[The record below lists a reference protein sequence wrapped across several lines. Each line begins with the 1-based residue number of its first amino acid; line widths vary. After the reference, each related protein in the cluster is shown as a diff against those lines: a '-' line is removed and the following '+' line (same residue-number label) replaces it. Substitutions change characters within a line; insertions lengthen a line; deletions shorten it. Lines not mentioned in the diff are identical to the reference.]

1 MVKHRVVGL
10 RQRGRY
16 SARPNHLQGTELGR
30 PVQRARGS
38 QPGKEVKEVSNN
50 DSAGTEDDYTTIFR
64 ASRINPD
71 TGEREY
77 ARDVGIR
84 GFPIRVPKPNA

>member
-1 MVKHRVVGL
+1 M
-10 RQRGRY
+10 
-16 SARPNHLQGTELGR
+16 PN
-30 PVQRARGS
+30 S
-38 QPGKEVKEVSNN
+38 
-50 DSAGTEDDYTTIFR
+50 DSASTEDDYTTIFR

-84 GFPIRVPKPNA
+84 GFPIRVPKSDA